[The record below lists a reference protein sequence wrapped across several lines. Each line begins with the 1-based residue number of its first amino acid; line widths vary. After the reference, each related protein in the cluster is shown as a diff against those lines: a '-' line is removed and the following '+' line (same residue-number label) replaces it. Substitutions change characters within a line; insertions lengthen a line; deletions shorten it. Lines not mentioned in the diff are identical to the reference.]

1 MSAKQAQAQEAP
13 RGLSSAGG
21 GGDKS
26 TRRLARRTQREAREI
41 LEWLAK
47 HLRNY
52 QTPIRPKQAL
62 HAAEAIESYL
72 AGRARSLDEAFGL
85 TRKRGRPAKDDE
97 HREIARRVL
106 RLRLERE
113 RKPLEAIAE
122 ELGVQDVRTLRR
134 QYKKHFPEVAAE
146 TIEPDDLIPAEDP
159 VSPARGKIGGRS
171 RKPRPGQK

>member
-13 RGLSSAGG
+13 PGLSSAGG

-47 HLRNY
+47 HLRY
-52 QTPIRPKQAL
+52 YRTPIRPKQAL

-97 HREIARRVL
+97 HKEIARRAL
-106 RLRLERE
+106 PRRLEG
-113 RKPLEAIAE
+113 KPWEAIAE
-122 ELGVQDVRTLRR
+122 ELGVQDERTLRR
-134 QYKKHFPEVAAE
+134 QYKRHFTEVAAE
-146 TIEPDDLIPAEDP
+146 KIQPDELIPEEDP
-159 VSPARGKIGGRS
+159 VSP
-171 RKPRPGQK
+171 RPGQK